1 MKNYTLQ
8 DFLDIKD
15 SPIQLKELTI
25 DFLNKEGN
33 NKKLAEIISDRD
45 DVEVKLDKVKLSVL
59 KREMGPVE
67 ENLIFSEDKEK
78 WDRRVESFAK
88 DIKGG
93 YEPLPLILT
102 NFWTKLDLSDGSH
115 RHAALERLN
124 VGEYWTVS
132 FFEKR
137 V

>member
-15 SPIQLKELTI
+15 NPIQLKELTI

-33 NKKLAEIISDRD
+33 NKKLAGIISDRG
-45 DVEVKLDKVKLSVL
+45 DVEVKMDKVKLSTL

-67 ENLIFSEDKEK
+67 ENLIFSEDREK
-78 WDRRVESFAK
+78 WNRRVESFAK

-102 NFWTKLDLSDGSH
+102 NFWTELDLSDGSH
-115 RHAALERLN
+115 RYAALERLG
-124 VGEYWTVS
+124 VEEYWAVS
-132 FFEKR
+132 FR
-137 V
+137 D